1 MAKGLSGGARGLGGQ
16 RSKGLEAPLVSA
28 ICDDAS
34 LDMTLVASGKSLI
47 AEHGLMGAFE
57 VGLSKLRFA
66 GLGEEELRESMHGY
80 PRASHLIGPEISR
93 PAVLRF
99 GELCT
104 KRRGRVPA
112 IGVL

>member
-1 MAKGLSGGARGLGGQ
+1 MARGKRVLD
-16 RSKGLEAPLVSA
+16 APVVSA
-28 ICDDAS
+28 ICDDAD
-34 LDMTLVASGKSLI
+34 LDMRTLVASGKSLI
-47 AEHGLMGAFE
+47 AEHGLMGAIE
-57 VGLSKLRFA
+57 VGSSKSRFA

-104 KRRGRVPA
+104 KRWGRVPA
-112 IGVL
+112 IGVV